1 MQLTRIATNDRLS
14 GAMVFGSLVFLS
26 GQVPGQATD
35 IRGQTG
41 EVLAKIDALLA
52 EAGTEKA
59 NILSATIYL
68 KDITADFEAM
78 NGVWSDWLPAGC
90 APTRTT
96 VQALLARPQV
106 LVEITVIAARP

>member
-1 MQLTRIATNDRLS
+1 MEPIRIATNDRLS
-14 GAMVFGSLVFLS
+14 AAVCFDALVFLS
-26 GQVPGQATD
+26 GQVPGQAED
-35 IRGQTG
+35 IHGQTR

-52 EAGTEKA
+52 EAGTGKA
-59 NILSATIYL
+59 DILSATIYL
-68 KDITADFEAM
+68 KDIAADFEAM
-78 NGVWSDWLPAGC
+78 NGIWSGWLPEGC